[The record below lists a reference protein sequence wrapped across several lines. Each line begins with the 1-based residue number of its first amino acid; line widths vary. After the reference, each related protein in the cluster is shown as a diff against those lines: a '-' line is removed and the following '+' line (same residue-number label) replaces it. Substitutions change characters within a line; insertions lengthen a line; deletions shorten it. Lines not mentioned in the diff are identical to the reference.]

1 MDANTVRMV
10 GIKQNKFLKKII
22 MKIKLSNII
31 KSLAVIAILSSCEAD
46 DFLPEDGD
54 SRDAFVG
61 NWSVNELRTSVGYR
75 YYLVDIEKN
84 VENGA
89 RINLWNLYKLGT
101 TDSVVASVSAIQSNT
116 MTIPT
121 QEVIGHTFTGQG
133 TIDNDKINL
142 IYYVNDGNTIDTATA
157 VFTR

>member
-1 MDANTVRMV
+1 
-10 GIKQNKFLKKII
+10 
-22 MKIKLSNII
+22 MKIRLNNII
-31 KSLAVIAILSSCEAD
+31 KSFAVVALLSSCEAD

-54 SRDAFVG
+54 SRTVFVG
-61 NWSVNELRTSVGYR
+61 NWSVTENGTYTGSKN
-75 YYLVDIEKN
+75 YLLEIEKN

-121 QEVIGHTFTGQG
+121 QDVLNHTIFGQG
-133 TIDNDKINL
+133 TINNDIINL
-142 IYYVNDGNTIDTATA
+142 TYYVNDGNAIDTVTA
-157 VFTR
+157 VFSR